1 MELVKKNPLNQM
13 NQRIG
18 SNKGHEFRNGNSGMQ
33 MTDENRVIHRS
44 VQVRTEGSIG
54 REMN

>member
-1 MELVKKNPLNQM
+1 M

-33 MTDENRVIHRS
+33 MTDENRVIHRRS
-44 VQVRTEGSIG
+44 VRVRTEGSIG

>member
-1 MELVKKNPLNQM
+1 M

-18 SNKGHEFRNGNSGMQ
+18 SNKGHKFRNGNSGMQ
-33 MTDENRVIHRS
+33 MTDENRVIHRRS
-44 VQVRTEGSIG
+44 VRVRTEGSIG